1 MFIKKQV
8 CQPCNHVKIREPPT
22 VFCTVSP
29 NSSLCCKKAFIR
41 ENLHVNLGGSSL
53 FSRAKLALSR
63 IRRYQIYTPTP
74 AKSDETTRTG
84 RATCPRIQLTQ
95 FPASITI
102 FNGRLVSTFILNL
115 RGARALRAPKPPHT
129 DNSICR
135 FRTRT
140 YPWDLKLN
148 VQHVFVLLH
157 LLSGKDLSKDNF
169 PVLGRVY
176 WHSGID

>member
-1 MFIKKQV
+1 MPNNAS
-8 CQPCNHVKIREPPT
+8 PCNHVKIREPPT

-29 NSSLCCKKAFIR
+29 QQFSCVARRKPFIR
-41 ENLHVNLGGSSL
+41 ENLHVNRGGSSL

-63 IRRYQIYTPTP
+63 MRRYQIYTPTP
-74 AKSDETTRTG
+74 AKSNETARTG
-84 RATCPRIQLTQ
+84 KATCPRIQLAQ

-115 RGARALRAPKPPHT
+115 HGARALRAPKTPHT

-140 YPWDLKLN
+140 YPWGFKA
-148 VQHVFVLLH
+148 
-157 LLSGKDLSKDNF
+157 KRAT
-169 PVLGRVY
+169 RVCIVAPTL
-176 WHSGID
+176 WKGPQ